1 MLPRPEWLDS
11 LSGQPRSQT
20 LPCPWAPRG
29 NGRERPEEVWNRL
42 GGAPRQAGSAL
53 PAWVLQRTLGLL
65 LPPGAGCR
73 AQPLCPLESSG
84 HCPLVAGRR
93 LQHELT
99 VRGGGALG
107 VGAPPARVRVPERSS
122 GPGGSSRLFFLCF
135 NAEGDQEA
143 GVWASWPTNWG
154 TVWGRFCLF
163 CLSFFT
169 CQMEL
174 TPLALPS
181 SGGSAASGGR
191 SRVLCKCS
199 SPGGR
204 ADGWRG
210 GDWAPRPS
218 QHALLTPAPC
228 PLISKDLAMYINEVK
243 RDKETLKKI
252 SEFQSSIENLVS
264 EQSPGGAV
272 AAAPRFR
279 GYSRDLG
286 VGEQECGRRCVR
298 PGGGSQAAPH
308 ASATP
313 SALRPGRLPAE
324 AQGLGERRSPP
335 PASFPAGRGTPGSKG
350 RPWLPGGT
358 RLLLLR
364 GPPAPPHLHCPQEA
378 RGSCPQVRPSS

>member
-1 MLPRPEWLDS
+1 MPRAVRALPRAGVSPRPVPPRPERLDS
-11 LSGQPRSQT
+11 SSGQPRSQT

-73 AQPLCPLESSG
+73 AQPLCPLESGG

-99 VRGGGALG
+99 LRGGGALG

-143 GVWASWPTNWG
+143 GVWAFWPTDWG

-204 ADGWRG
+204 LAGWG
-210 GDWAPRPS
+210 LGPPPLPACTANPRP
-218 QHALLTPAPC
+218 
-228 PLISKDLAMYINEVK
+228 
-243 RDKETLKKI
+243 
-252 SEFQSSIENLVS
+252 
-264 EQSPGGAV
+264 
-272 AAAPRFR
+272 
-279 GYSRDLG
+279 
-286 VGEQECGRRCVR
+286 
-298 PGGGSQAAPH
+298 
-308 ASATP
+308 
-313 SALRPGRLPAE
+313 LPPYF
-324 AQGLGERRSPP
+324 QGLGNVH
-335 PASFPAGRGTPGSKG
+335 K
-350 RPWLPGGT
+350 
-358 RLLLLR
+358 
-364 GPPAPPHLHCPQEA
+364 
-378 RGSCPQVRPSS
+378 